1 MYTFLWRLNLKIK
14 NKGNFSNLVTVS
26 FREKQPM
33 VLDAKGNIRDDYE
46 RHQLDPALGTT
57 VN

>member
-1 MYTFLWRLNLKIK
+1 MKIK
-14 NKGNFSNLVTVS
+14 FKNYQQRKLYSSNLVTVS

-46 RHQLDPALGTT
+46 RYQLDPALGTT